1 MDNMRIYEASRAVPA
16 DAQKPFNNGRFS
28 GTDIKPMWRIRK
40 LTELFG
46 PAGIG
51 WYTEVLSERSE
62 QIDDSTMI
70 AVVDLNLY
78 IKDGDGWSRPIYGTG
93 GNVLL
98 SKGRVSDEGYK
109 MAYTDAL
116 SVACKAL
123 GIGADIYYGADS
135 SSKHAASYAD
145 APGRR
150 AEPASAAQRPNAMR
164 AEGAS
169 AAKQDAP
176 ETRSATRSGAA
187 YERPNAMRAEPASAA
202 KQDAGETRDAKRRGA
217 TGRITAAQVGRIK
230 MMCTPEEI
238 GKLCE
243 KYSVSEITDLG
254 ELTAAA
260 ILKKLEVRNGVPA
273 QGDAG

>member
-78 IKDGDGWSRPIYGTG
+78 IRDGDGWSRPIYGTG

-135 SSKHAASYAD
+135 SSKYAASYAD
-145 APGRR
+145 APGR
-150 AEPASAAQRPNAMR
+150 
-164 AEGAS
+164 
-169 AAKQDAP
+169 
-176 ETRSATRSGAA
+176 
-187 YERPNAMRAEPASAA
+187 RAEPASAA

-217 TGRITAAQVGRIK
+217 RGKITAAQVGRIK